1 MGRKPEARGRGLR
14 GLLAVCSP
22 PGGGG
27 RQLFCRVITPEEVI
41 YDGEA
46 NLVIARIADGD
57 LGVLVDHSPLVST
70 VEVGEVRIR
79 EGEDQLV
86 YATSDG
92 FFKVSENLV
101 QVLVEEAVA
110 VEDIDAHAAENR
122 VEEAEQELSE
132 VSEEAEDRDRVI
144 AEIERRQRMGENLVR
159 LARKYG
165 ES

>member
-1 MGRKPEARGRGLR
+1 MAEGREQRDE
-14 GLLAVCSP
+14 
-22 PGGGG
+22 G
-27 RQLFCRVITPEEVI
+27 RQLFCRVITPKEVI

-46 NLVIARIADGD
+46 NLVIVRIADGD

-79 EGEDQLV
+79 EDDEQLV

-101 QVLVEEAVA
+101 QVLVEEAVS
-110 VEDIDAHAAENR
+110 VEEIDVDAAENR
-122 VEEAEQELSE
+122 VEEAERELSD
-132 VSEEAEDRDRVI
+132 VSEEAEDRDRVV

>member
-1 MGRKPEARGRGLR
+1 MTEDREQRN
-14 GLLAVCSP
+14 
-22 PGGGG
+22 GG

-57 LGVLVDHSPLVST
+57 LGALVDHSPLVST

-79 EGEDQLV
+79 QDDEQLV
-86 YATSDG
+86 YATSDC

-101 QVLVEEAVA
+101 QVLVEEAVS
-110 VEDIDAHAAENR
+110 VEDIDIHAAENR
-122 VEEAEQELSE
+122 VEEAERELSE
-132 VSEEAEDRDRVI
+132 VSEEAEDRDRVV

-165 ES
+165 GS

>member
-1 MGRKPEARGRGLR
+1 MAED
-14 GLLAVCSP
+14 
-22 PGGGG
+22 GGQRSEG

-70 VEVGEVRIR
+70 VEVGEVRIK
-79 EGEDQLV
+79 EGDDQLV

-101 QVLVEEAVA
+101 QVLVEEAVSI
-110 VEDIDAHAAENR
+110 EEIDVDAAESR
-122 VEEAEQELSE
+122 VEEAERELSE
-132 VSEEAEDRDRVI
+132 ISEEAEDRDRVV

-165 ES
+165 GS

>member
-1 MGRKPEARGRGLR
+1 MAEDSGQRSE
-14 GLLAVCSP
+14 
-22 PGGGG
+22 G

-46 NLVIARIADGD
+46 NLIIARIADGD

-70 VEVGEVRIR
+70 VEVGEVRIK
-79 EGEDQLV
+79 EGDDQLV

-101 QVLVEEAVA
+101 QVLVEEAVS
-110 VEDIDAHAAENR
+110 VEEIDVDAAETR
-122 VEEAEQELSE
+122 VEEAERELSE
-132 VSEEAEDRDRVI
+132 VSEEAEDRDRVVS
-144 AEIERRQRMGENLVR
+144 EIERRQRMGENLVR
-159 LARKYG
+159 AARKYS

>member
-1 MGRKPEARGRGLR
+1 VSEKRE
-14 GLLAVCSP
+14 
-22 PGGGG
+22 G

-46 NLVIARIADGD
+46 DLVVARIADGD

-79 EGEDQLV
+79 EGEEQHV

-101 QVLVEEAVA
+101 QVLVEEAVS
-110 VEDIDAHAAENR
+110 VEDIDVDAAENR
-122 VEEAEQELSE
+122 VEEAERELSE
-132 VSEEAEDRDRVI
+132 VSEEAEDRDRVVS
-144 AEIERRQRMGENLVR
+144 EIERRQRMGENLVR
-159 LARKYG
+159 AARKYS

>member
-1 MGRKPEARGRGLR
+1 VAEDSGQRSE
-14 GLLAVCSP
+14 
-22 PGGGG
+22 G

-46 NLVIARIADGD
+46 NLIIARIADGD

-70 VEVGEVRIR
+70 VEVGEVRIK
-79 EGEDQLV
+79 EGDDQLV

-101 QVLVEEAVA
+101 QVLVEEAVS
-110 VEDIDAHAAENR
+110 VEEIDIDAAETR
-122 VEEAEQELSE
+122 VEEAERELSE
-132 VSEEAEDRDRVI
+132 VSEETEDRDRVV

-165 ES
+165 GS

>member
-1 MGRKPEARGRGLR
+1 VAEERDQRE
-14 GLLAVCSP
+14 
-22 PGGGG
+22 G

-46 NLVIARIADGD
+46 NLVVARIADGD

-79 EGEDQLV
+79 EGDEQLV

-101 QVLVEEAVA
+101 QVLVEEAVS
-110 VEDIDAHAAENR
+110 VEEIDVDAAENR
-122 VEEAEQELSE
+122 VKEAERELSE
-132 VSEEAEDRDRVI
+132 VSEEAEDRDRVVS
-144 AEIERRQRMGENLVR
+144 EIERRQRMGENLVR
-159 LARKYG
+159 AARKYS

>member
-1 MGRKPEARGRGLR
+1 VAED
-14 GLLAVCSP
+14 
-22 PGGGG
+22 GGQRSEG

-70 VEVGEVRIR
+70 VEVGEVRIK
-79 EGEDQLV
+79 EGDDQLV

-101 QVLVEEAVA
+101 QVLVEEAVS
-110 VEDIDAHAAENR
+110 VEEIDVDAAETR
-122 VEEAEQELSE
+122 VEEAERELSE
-132 VSEEAEDRDRVI
+132 VSEEAEDRDRVV
-144 AEIERRQRMGENLVR
+144 AEIERRQRVGENLVR

-165 ES
+165 GS

>member
-1 MGRKPEARGRGLR
+1 MAEE
-14 GLLAVCSP
+14 
-22 PGGGG
+22 G

-101 QVLVEEAVA
+101 QVLVEEAVS
-110 VEDIDAHAAENR
+110 VEDIDVEAAEDR
-122 VEEAEQELSE
+122 VEEAERELSE
-132 VSEEAEDRDRVI
+132 VSEEAEDRDRVV

-159 LARKYG
+159 LARKYNQN
-165 ES
+165 

>member
-1 MGRKPEARGRGLR
+1 LTEGREGQDD
-14 GLLAVCSP
+14 
-22 PGGGG
+22 G
-27 RQLFCRVITPEEVI
+27 RQLFCRVITPEEAV

-46 NLVIARIADGD
+46 DLVIARIADGD

-79 EGEDQLV
+79 QDDEQLV

-92 FFKVSENLV
+92 FFTVSENLV
-101 QVLVEEAVA
+101 QVLVEEAVS
-110 VEDIDAHAAENR
+110 VKDIDVDAAEDR
-122 VEEAEQELSE
+122 VEAAERDLSV

-144 AEIERRQRMGENLVR
+144 AEVERRQRMGENLVR

-165 ES
+165 GS

>member
-1 MGRKPEARGRGLR
+1 VSEEREHQE
-14 GLLAVCSP
+14 
-22 PGGGG
+22 G

-46 NLVIARIADGD
+46 DLVVARIADGD

-70 VEVGEVRIR
+70 VEVGEVRIK
-79 EGEDQLV
+79 EGDEQLV

-110 VEDIDAHAAENR
+110 VEDIDVGAAENR
-122 VEEAEQELSE
+122 VEEAERELSE
-132 VSEEAEDRDRVI
+132 VSEEAEDRDRVVS
-144 AEIERRQRMGENLVR
+144 EIERRQRMGENLVR
-159 LARKYG
+159 AARKYS

>member
-1 MGRKPEARGRGLR
+1 MAEDNGQRGD
-14 GLLAVCSP
+14 
-22 PGGGG
+22 G

-46 NLVIARIADGD
+46 NLVIVRIADGD
-57 LGVLVDHSPLVST
+57 LGVLVDHSPLVSS
-70 VEVGEVRIR
+70 VEVGEVRIK
-79 EGEDQLV
+79 EGDEQLV

-101 QVLVEEAVA
+101 QVLVEEAVS
-110 VEDIDAHAAENR
+110 VEEIDVDAAETR
-122 VEEAEQELSE
+122 VEEAERELSE
-132 VSEEAEDRDRVI
+132 VSEEGEDRDRVV

-165 ES
+165 GS

>member
-1 MGRKPEARGRGLR
+1 VTEEREQRNE
-14 GLLAVCSP
+14 
-22 PGGGG
+22 G

-79 EGEDQLV
+79 QDDEQLV

-101 QVLVEEAVA
+101 QVLVEEAVT
-110 VEDIDAHAAENR
+110 VEEIDIDAAEQR
-122 VEEAEQELSE
+122 VEEAERELSE
-132 VSEEAEDRDRVI
+132 VSEDGEDRDRVV

-165 ES
+165 GS